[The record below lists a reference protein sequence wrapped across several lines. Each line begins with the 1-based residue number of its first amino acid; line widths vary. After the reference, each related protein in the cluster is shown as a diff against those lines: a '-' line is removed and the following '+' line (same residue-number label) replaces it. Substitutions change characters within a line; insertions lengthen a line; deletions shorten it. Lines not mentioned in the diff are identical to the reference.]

1 MEQETGVEPAFQA
14 WEARV
19 LPMYYSCI
27 PAAYGLR
34 IDIFYYEMAFCQVFR
49 DARKVFRDVSKA
61 LRSARTVRP
70 SAASRPAL
78 AAGLVTPCE
87 QVFA

>member
-49 DARKVFRDVSKA
+49 DVRKA